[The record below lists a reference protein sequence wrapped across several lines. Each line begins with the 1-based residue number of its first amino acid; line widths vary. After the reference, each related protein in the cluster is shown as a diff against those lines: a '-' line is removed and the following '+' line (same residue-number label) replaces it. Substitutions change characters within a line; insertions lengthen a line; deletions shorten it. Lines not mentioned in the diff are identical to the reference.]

1 MPESKRIFVILDP
14 TTMEQP
20 SLLMAES
27 IAQDYNE
34 HFDTPVTIHAYCCI
48 DEKSS
53 QKDFGVDAESA
64 RADARERIGDWVERI
79 VAHTRSLGL
88 TVDTE
93 IEVSEDWRKAIVTAV
108 GRQDCMLVVKGMS
121 QHPKFMRLFR
131 ETSDW
136 QLLRDCNCPIYLVKT
151 SPNRPVRNV
160 LAAIKHRTEKQ
171 TYTDANNTILETARG
186 IATGF
191 GAELYVVTAYENN
204 FNYPDR
210 QKFADR
216 CGLPRDRV
224 RAEMG
229 SPQKTIAAAAAEIG
243 ADLVII
249 ARVGNPSAKR
259 DVGHTSEKI
268 IDALQTNLL
277 VLPMTAEQSA
287 AAPVAAV
294 AH

>member
-27 IAQDYNE
+27 FAQDYSAQA
-34 HFDTPVTIHAYCCI
+34 DTPATIHAYCCI
-48 DEKSS
+48 DEKSIRE
-53 QKDFGVDAESA
+53 DIGVDAEQA
-64 RADARERIGDWVERI
+64 KADVRERIGAWVERI

-93 IEVSEDWRKAIVTAV
+93 IEVSLNWRDSIATAAC
-108 GRQDCMLVVKGMS
+108 GHDTMLVVKGMS
-121 QHPKFMRLFR
+121 QNPRFMRVFR
-131 ETSDW
+131 DAADW
-136 QLLRDCNCPIYLVKT
+136 RLLRDCNCPVYLVKT

-171 TYTDANNTILETARG
+171 AYTDANNRILETARG
-186 IATGF
+186 IASGL
-191 GAELYVVTAYENN
+191 GAELHVVTAYENN

-216 CGLPRDRV
+216 CGLPRNRV

-229 SPQKTIAAAAAEIG
+229 SPQNAIATVASEIG
-243 ADLVII
+243 ADLVVI
-249 ARVGNPSAKR
+249 ARVGKPGDKR
-259 DVGHTSEKI
+259 DVGHTSEKL
-268 IDALQTNLL
+268 IDSLNANLL
-277 VLPMTAEQSA
+277 VLPMTADQ
-287 AAPVAAV
+287 
-294 AH
+294 